1 MDRRQFLS
9 GLAVAGL
16 TTACATS
23 SKKSSKG
30 APSTAAQ
37 PVETAVPTTPSTPLP
52 DGIFSLGVA
61 SGDPT
66 DSAVVLWTR
75 LASAATS
82 PDGGPPTG
90 DVQVAFDVA
99 RDEAFKD
106 LVASD
111 IAVAR
116 PDLGHS
122 IHVDVTNLD
131 PDSWYYYRFRVDG
144 QTSPVGR
151 TRTFPAP
158 TAKADHFR
166 FIFASCQDYQ
176 WGTYVLWKHAAAEKP
191 DAVVFLGDYIYELS
205 LGDLSPAQDG
215 SRVWASPPPTDLATY
230 RARYA
235 QTKSDPHLQAAHAT
249 APWIITFDDH
259 EVANNYAGDVGQG
272 DVDQPRSRDRRLAAY
287 QAFYEH
293 QPIRVT
299 PEPDSFDSLELQRSL
314 RFGTLADLAVI
325 ETRQYADAPACRTDA
340 SLISDEGPSCA
351 ALEDPKRTNLG
362 AAQESW
368 LADTIA
374 ASKGTWFVL
383 CNPVMFASINTGTA
397 EAPTYTRDVW
407 DGYPAARQRVI
418 DAITTAKVPNPV
430 VVTGDWHASFVNDVA
445 ASAGGAT
452 VMPEFVGSSIS
463 TVIFGTDYRAAN
475 PHIRYFLGEHCYA
488 SVTVTPESFT
498 CAYVYVENIWD
509 ENAPISHTDTW
520 SVTAGSHEA
529 TQD

>member
-23 SKKSSKG
+23 SKKSSGG
-30 APSTAAQ
+30 APSTATQ

-122 IHVDVTNLD
+122 IH
-131 PDSWYYYRFRVDG
+131 
-144 QTSPVGR
+144 
-151 TRTFPAP
+151 
-158 TAKADHFR
+158 FR

-235 QTKSDPHLQAAHAT
+235 QTKSDPHLQAAHAA

-293 QPIRVT
+293 QPIRVHA
-299 PEPDSFDSLELQRSL
+299 DR
-314 RFGTLADLAVI
+314 ADLAVI